1 LLVPFAWGLGIGLV
15 VGATLGVI
23 IMCIF
28 IVGRDLPDEDYPLTR
43 RATDEPHHFTDEEL
57 AELRAIK

>member
-1 LLVPFAWGLGIGLV
+1 LTVLIGVFIGGML
-15 VGATLGVI
+15 LGVI
-23 IMCIF
+23 VGIILTCIF
-28 IVGRDLPDEDYPLTR
+28 SFSRDLPDEDYPLTR